1 MELTKADALEYHSQ
15 PTPGK
20 IEVIATKPCVTQR
33 DLSLAYTPGVAD
45 PCLEIEKDPDLC
57 YKYTSRGNLVAVI
70 SNGTAVLGLGDIGA
84 LAGKP
89 VMEGKA
95 VLFKRFAGVDVFDL
109 EVDTH
114 DPEELIHI
122 VQKLEPTFGGINLED
137 IKAPECFMIERRL
150 QETMDIPIF
159 HDDQHGTAII
169 SGAALVNGCILTGRK
184 LEDVRMVI
192 SGAGAAGIA
201 CAKFYISLG
210 VRPEN
215 VIMADSKG
223 VIYKGRKENMNP
235 FKAEFAADTSARTLA
250 DAMKGADC
258 FSGLSHAGIVTQ
270 AMVKSMADKPIIF
283 AMANPTPE
291 IMPDEAKAAR
301 PDAII
306 ATGRSDFPNQ
316 VNNVLGFPFIFRGAL
331 DVHARKINEEMK
343 LAASHALATLARE
356 DVPDSVLRAYGLKRL
371 QFGPDYIIP
380 KPFDPRVLIWEASA
394 VAEAAVKSG
403 VARVP
408 MKDFDAYRARLEAS
422 LSRSQQ
428 FMRAIR
434 DHAKGSGKRIIFSDG
449 EHPSIIRAVNIIRE
463 EDLARPVLVGRP
475 DLIRQRASEFGADLG
490 DTEILDPHMYPDRKV
505 LAQHFYDKRKR
516 KGTTPAVAR
525 YRVRVPDRFA
535 AMMVDTDRVDG
546 MVCGI
551 GRGHSQVMQA
561 LLQTIPLREG
571 VARVSG
577 MYIVLTKNDILFFA
591 DCTTQVDPSAEDL
604 AQTALLTANVARYFD
619 VTPKVAM
626 LSFSNFGDVRHAEAE
641 KVRLATELVRAQ
653 DPELCIDG
661 EMQFDTAFSKEMQEE
676 FFPFCDLKG
685 RANVFVFPNLAAGLL
700 AAKLVT
706 QLGNA
711 EKIGPLTL
719 GLSKP
724 VNVLHLSCDV
734 EDVVNATAIT
744 VIECLDG
751 TL

>member
-20 IEVIATKPCVTQR
+20 IEVIPTKPCVTQR

-45 PCLEIEKDPDLC
+45 PCLEIQRDPDLC

-95 VLFKRFAGVDVFDL
+95 VLFKRFAGVDVFDI

-114 DPEELIHI
+114 DPEELINI

-169 SGAALVNGCILTGRK
+169 SGAALVNACILTGRK

-201 CAKFYISLG
+201 CAKFYVSLG
-210 VRPEN
+210 VKPEN
-215 VIMADSKG
+215 VILVDSKG
-223 VIYKGRKENMNP
+223 VIYKGRKEGMNP
-235 FKAEFAADTSARTLA
+235 HKAEFAVETSARTLA

-258 FSGLSHAGIVTQ
+258 FSGLSRGGLVTQ

-291 IMPDEAKAAR
+291 IMPDEARAAR

-343 LAASHALATLARE
+343 LAACHALANLARE

-371 QFGPDYIIP
+371 QFGPNYIIP

-403 VARVP
+403 VARAP
-408 MKDFDAYRARLEAS
+408 IEDFDAYRGRLEAS

-434 DHAKGSGKRIIFSDG
+434 NRAKGSNKRIIFSDG
-449 EHPSIIRAVNIIRE
+449 DHPTIIRAVNIIRE
-463 EDLARPVLVGRP
+463 EDLGRPVLVGRQ
-475 DLIRQRASEFGADLG
+475 DLIQRRASELGVDLG
-490 DTEILDPHMYPDRKV
+490 DTEILDPQTYPDRKV
-505 LAQHFYDKRKR
+505 LAQHFYEKRKR
-516 KGTTPAVAR
+516 KGVTTAEAR
-525 YRVRVPDRFA
+525 YCERVPDRFA
-535 AMMVDTDRVDG
+535 ALVLDTGRVDG

-551 GRGHSQVMQA
+551 GRGHPHVMTA
-561 LLQTIPLREG
+561 LLQTIPLRED
-571 VARVSG
+571 VQRACG

-591 DCTTQVDPSAEDL
+591 DCTIQVQPTAEDL

-619 VTPKVAM
+619 VTPRVAM
-626 LSFSNFGDVRHAEAE
+626 LSFSNFGDVRHPEAE
-641 KVRLATELVRAQ
+641 KVSQATELVRAQ
-653 DPELCIDG
+653 DPGLCIDG

-676 FFPFCDLKG
+676 FFPFCELKG
-685 RANVFVFPNLAAGLL
+685 RANVFVI

-706 QLGNA
+706 RLANA

>member
-1 MELTKADALEYHSQ
+1 MELTKAEALEYHSQ

-20 IEVIATKPCVTQR
+20 IEVIATKPCATQR

-57 YKYTSRGNLVAVI
+57 YTYTARGNLVAVI

-95 VLFKRFAGVDVFDL
+95 VLFKRFAGVDVFDI

-169 SGAALVNGCILTGRK
+169 SGAALVNGCILQGK
-184 LEDVRMVI
+184 KVEDVRMVI

-210 VRPEN
+210 VKPEN

-270 AMVKSMADKPIIF
+270 EMVRSMADKPIIF
-283 AMANPTPE
+283 AMANPVPE

-301 PDAII
+301 PDAIV

-343 LAASHALATLARE
+343 LAASHALASLSRE
-356 DVPDSVLRAYGLKRL
+356 PVLDCVLEAYNLDRL
-371 QFGPDYIIP
+371 EFGPDYVVP
-380 KPFDPRVLIWEASA
+380 KPFDPRVLVWEASA

-408 MKDFDAYRARLEAS
+408 MQDFEAYRKRLEA
-422 LSRSQQ
+422 LAERLQQ
-428 FMRAIR
+428 
-434 DHAKGSGKRIIFSDG
+434 
-449 EHPSIIRAVNIIRE
+449 
-463 EDLARPVLVGRP
+463 
-475 DLIRQRASEFGADLG
+475 
-490 DTEILDPHMYPDRKV
+490 
-505 LAQHFYDKRKR
+505 
-516 KGTTPAVAR
+516 
-525 YRVRVPDRFA
+525 
-535 AMMVDTDRVDG
+535 
-546 MVCGI
+546 
-551 GRGHSQVMQA
+551 
-561 LLQTIPLREG
+561 
-571 VARVSG
+571 
-577 MYIVLTKNDILFFA
+577 
-591 DCTTQVDPSAEDL
+591 
-604 AQTALLTANVARYFD
+604 
-619 VTPKVAM
+619 
-626 LSFSNFGDVRHAEAE
+626 
-641 KVRLATELVRAQ
+641 
-653 DPELCIDG
+653 
-661 EMQFDTAFSKEMQEE
+661 
-676 FFPFCDLKG
+676 
-685 RANVFVFPNLAAGLL
+685 
-700 AAKLVT
+700 
-706 QLGNA
+706 
-711 EKIGPLTL
+711 
-719 GLSKP
+719 
-724 VNVLHLSCDV
+724 
-734 EDVVNATAIT
+734 
-744 VIECLDG
+744 
-751 TL
+751 

>member
-1 MELTKADALEYHSQ
+1 MELTKEESLEYHSK

-20 IEVIATKPCVTQR
+20 VEVVPTKPCATQR

-57 YKYTSRGNLVAVI
+57 YTYTARGNLVAVI

-89 VMEGKA
+89 VMEGKG
-95 VLFKRFAGVDVFDL
+95 VLFKRFAGVDVFDI
-109 EVDTH
+109 EIDTH
-114 DPEELIHI
+114 DPEEIIHI

-169 SGAALVNGCILTGRK
+169 SGAALINGCILTGRK
-184 LEDVRMVI
+184 PEDVRMVI

-201 CAKFYISLG
+201 CAKFYVSLG
-210 VRPEN
+210 VKPEN
-215 VIMADSKG
+215 VILVDSKG
-223 VIYKGRKENMNP
+223 VIYKGREENMNP

-258 FSGLSHAGIVTQ
+258 FSGLSRAGIVTQ
-270 AMVKSMADKPIIF
+270 EMVKSMADKPIIF

-291 IMPDEAKAAR
+291 IMPGEAKAAR

-343 LAASHALATLARE
+343 LAASHALANLARE

-434 DHAKGSGKRIIFSDG
+434 DHAKGSGKRIVFSDG
-449 EHPSIIRAVNIIRE
+449 EHPTIIRAVNIIRD
-463 EDLARPVLVGRP
+463 EDLARPVLVGRS
-475 DLIRQRASEFGADLG
+475 DLIQERARELGVDLG
-490 DTEILDPHMYPDRKV
+490 DTEILDPHTYPDRKV
-505 LAQHFYDKRKR
+505 LAQHFYEKRQR
-516 KGTTPAVAR
+516 KGTTPATAR

-535 AMMVDTDRVDG
+535 AMMLDTGRVDG

-551 GRGHSQVMQA
+551 GRGHPHVMTA
-561 LLQTIPLREG
+561 LLQTIPLRED
-571 VARVSG
+571 VQRACG
-577 MYIVLTKNDILFFA
+577 MYIVLTKEDILFFA
-591 DCTTQVDPSAEDL
+591 DCTIQVEPSAEEL
-604 AQTALLTANVARYFD
+604 AQTALLTAHVAKYFD
-619 VTPKVAM
+619 VVPKVAM
-626 LSFSNFGDVRHAEAE
+626 LSFSNFGDVRHPEAE
-641 KVRLATELVRAQ
+641 KVSRALELVRAQ

-661 EMQFDTAFSKEMQEE
+661 EMQFDTAFSKDMQDE
-676 FFPFCDLKG
+676 FFPFCELKG
-685 RANVFVFPNLAAGLL
+685 RANVFVFPNLAAGLI
-700 AAKLVT
+700 AAKMVT
-706 QLGNA
+706 RLGKA

-734 EDVVNATAIT
+734 QDVVNATAIT

>member
-1 MELTKADALEYHSQ
+1 MELTKAEALEYHSQ

-45 PCLEIEKDPDLC
+45 PCLEIQRDPDLC
-57 YKYTSRGNLVAVI
+57 YTYTARGNLVAVI

-89 VMEGKA
+89 VMEGKG
-95 VLFKRFAGVDVFDL
+95 VLFKRFAGVDVFDI

-210 VRPEN
+210 VKPEN
-215 VIMADSKG
+215 VILVDSKG
-223 VIYKGRKENMNP
+223 VIYKGREEGMNP
-235 FKAEFAADTSARTLA
+235 FKAEFAAETSARTLA

-258 FSGLSHAGIVTQ
+258 FSGLSRGGLVTQ

-475 DLIRQRASEFGADLG
+475 DLIQQRASELGVDLS
-490 DTEILDPHMYPDRKV
+490 DTEILDPHTYPDRKA

-516 KGTTPAVAR
+516 KGVTPAEAR
-525 YRVRVPDRFA
+525 YCERVPDRFA
-535 AMMVDTDRVDG
+535 ALMLDTGRVDG
-546 MVCGI
+546 VVCGI
-551 GRGHSQVMQA
+551 GRGHPHVMTA

-571 VARVSG
+571 VRRACG
-577 MYIVLTKNDILFFA
+577 MYIVLTKEDILFFA
-591 DCTTQVDPSAEDL
+591 DCTIQVEPRAEDL
-604 AQTALLTANVARYFD
+604 AQTALLTANVAKYFD
-619 VTPKVAM
+619 VTPRVAM
-626 LSFSNFGDVRHAEAE
+626 LSFSNFGDVRHPEAE
-641 KVRLATELVRAQ
+641 KVGQAVELVRAQ

-685 RANVFVFPNLAAGLL
+685 RANVFVFPNLAAGLI

-706 QLGNA
+706 RLGHA